1 MKTKELIRC
10 LCRSPLYYKIIR
22 QKGSHRTLLSDNY
35 PMIRISYH
43 GTFEISG
50 FKVRQILIN
59 DIGLSESVAKQVI
72 A

>member
-1 MKTKELIRC
+1 
-10 LCRSPLYYKIIR
+10 
-22 QKGSHRTLLSDNY
+22 
-35 PMIRISYH
+35 MIRISYH
-43 GTFEISG
+43 DTFEISG